1 MATRKFVTLTT
12 TLFVCTAL
20 AAVAHADL
28 VEDSGIAGQNTIKTK
43 SIDLDA
49 PAFLNAYCLAKRTD
63 EGTLSVAVRGTCKKV
78 KFAIGKT
85 WVTRQAQ
92 VHQAK
97 FKITCSGY

>member
-1 MATRKFVTLTT
+1 MGDGF
-12 TLFVCTAL
+12 L
-20 AAVAHADL
+20 AAEARVEHQQPRLASVHAVVERQVAARP
-28 VEDSGIAGQNTIKTK
+28 VKQTSTQ
-43 SIDLDA
+43 DA

-92 VHQAK
+92 VHQVK